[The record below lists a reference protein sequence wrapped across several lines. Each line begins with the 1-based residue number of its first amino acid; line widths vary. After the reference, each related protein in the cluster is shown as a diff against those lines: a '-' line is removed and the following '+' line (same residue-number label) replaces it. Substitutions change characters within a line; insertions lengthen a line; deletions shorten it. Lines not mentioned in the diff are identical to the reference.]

1 MAAAVGASWA
11 VLAAVATL
19 VAAAARGA
27 LARTEDLATRAV
39 KAATAEAKAA
49 VVKAE
54 VLEVALAAEVDSGDE
69 SHSRESNRLTIQLGR

>member
-1 MAAAVGASWA
+1 MAAVAGASWA

-19 VAAAARGA
+19 VVAGAIMA
-27 LARTEDLATRAV
+27 LARTEGLETRV
-39 KAATAEAKAA
+39 VRVVMEEAKAA